1 MLRRVWRAALHLIA
15 GHAGR
20 DRVCSSPARSRRDCD
35 TMMSR
40 PEFLRY
46 NEREAARLRDM
57 LATATTPA
65 LKARLLEAIEN
76 HERLAAGEA
85 EARELETI
93 GTPIG
98 ISPPGLDVHPRC

>member
-20 DRVCSSPARSRRDCD
+20 DRVAAVPPGPAGDFD

-57 LATATTPA
+57 LATTTTPA

-76 HERLAAGEA
+76 QERLAAGGDQEKGMGKNGTRNRGG
-85 EARELETI
+85 AR
-93 GTPIG
+93 
-98 ISPPGLDVHPRC
+98 

>member
-1 MLRRVWRAALHLIA
+1 MLRRVWPTAPHLIA

-20 DRVCSSPARSRRDCD
+20 DRVCSSPARSRRDYD
-35 TMMSR
+35 AMMSR

-57 LATATTPA
+57 LAATTTPA

-76 HERLAAGEA
+76 QERLAAGEA

-93 GTPIG
+93 GGAATG
-98 ISPPGLDVHPRC
+98 S

>member
-1 MLRRVWRAALHLIA
+1 MLRRVAR
-15 GHAGR
+15 R
-20 DRVCSSPARSRRDCD
+20 FTSSRVMPGGMMMQQSRPPVRRDYD

-57 LATATTPA
+57 LARTTTPA

-76 HERLAAGEA
+76 QERLAAGEA

-93 GTPIG
+93 GT
-98 ISPPGLDVHPRC
+98 

>member
-1 MLRRVWRAALHLIA
+1 MLRRTWRAALHLIA

-20 DRVCSSPARSRRDCD
+20 DHVCSSPARSRRDYD
-35 TMMSR
+35 AMMSR

-57 LATATTPA
+57 LATTTIPA
-65 LKARLLEAIEN
+65 LKARLLEAVEN
-76 HERLAAGEA
+76 YQRLAVGET

-93 GTPIG
+93 ST
-98 ISPPGLDVHPRC
+98 

>member
-1 MLRRVWRAALHLIA
+1 MPGGIVFAAVPPGPA
-15 GHAGR
+15 GIT
-20 DRVCSSPARSRRDCD
+20 

-57 LATATTPA
+57 LARTTTPA

-76 HERLAAGEA
+76 QERLAAGEA

-93 GTPIG
+93 GG
-98 ISPPGLDVHPRC
+98 AGV

>member
-1 MLRRVWRAALHLIA
+1 MARGASPHRVP
-15 GHAGR
+15 AGR
-20 DRVCSSPARSRRDCD
+20 DRVAAVSPGPAGIND

-57 LATATTPA
+57 LARTTTPA

-93 GTPIG
+93 GT
-98 ISPPGLDVHPRC
+98 

>member
-1 MLRRVWRAALHLIA
+1 MLQQSRPVP
-15 GHAGR
+15 R
-20 DRVCSSPARSRRDCD
+20 DYD

-57 LATATTPA
+57 LATTTTPA
-65 LKARLLEAIEN
+65 LRARLLEAIEN
-76 HERLAAGEA
+76 YERLAAGET

-93 GTPIG
+93 GTG
-98 ISPPGLDVHPRC
+98 R

>member
-20 DRVCSSPARSRRDCD
+20 DRVCSSPARSRRDYD
-35 TMMSR
+35 AMMSR

-57 LATATTPA
+57 LAATTTPA

-76 HERLAAGEA
+76 QERLAAGEA

-93 GTPIG
+93 GGAATG
-98 ISPPGLDVHPRC
+98 S

>member
-20 DRVCSSPARSRRDCD
+20 DRVAAVPPGPAGITT

-57 LATATTPA
+57 LATTTTPA
-65 LKARLLEAIEN
+65 LKARLLAAIEN
-76 HERLAAGEA
+76 QERLAAGET

-93 GTPIG
+93 GTG
-98 ISPPGLDVHPRC
+98 RSAEVRR

>member
-1 MLRRVWRAALHLIA
+1 MPGGIVLQQSRPVP
-15 GHAGR
+15 R
-20 DRVCSSPARSRRDCD
+20 DYD

-57 LATATTPA
+57 LATTTAPA
-65 LKARLLEAIEN
+65 LSAHLHEPIEN
-76 HERLAAGEA
+76 YERLAAGET

-93 GTPIG
+93 GTG
-98 ISPPGLDVHPRC
+98 R

>member
-20 DRVCSSPARSRRDCD
+20 DRVAAVPPGPRRDYD

-57 LATATTPA
+57 LARTTTPA

-85 EARELETI
+85 EARELEMI
-93 GTPIG
+93 GT
-98 ISPPGLDVHPRC
+98 

>member
-1 MLRRVWRAALHLIA
+1 MLRRVWPTAPHLIA

-20 DRVCSSPARSRRDCD
+20 DRVCSSPARSRRDYD
-35 TMMSR
+35 AMMSR

-57 LATATTPA
+57 LAATTTPA

-76 HERLAAGEA
+76 YERLAAGET

-93 GTPIG
+93 GT
-98 ISPPGLDVHPRC
+98 

>member
-1 MLRRVWRAALHLIA
+1 MFRRVWAAALHLIA

-20 DRVCSSPARSRRDCD
+20 DRVAAVPPGPAGDFD

-57 LATATTPA
+57 LATTTTPA

-76 HERLAAGEA
+76 QERLAAGEA

-93 GTPIG
+93 GT
-98 ISPPGLDVHPRC
+98 